1 MSYLSRLLFN
11 VVKHPPRASAACGG
25 QLLILLRCLASLS
38 LQGREESERLPFG
51 RSPNAPFPQPKGRW
65 EDLSMASTLPPL
77 CETEGREQRLS
88 FFLKMAS
95 LFLFFL
101 PCWWNLVEIS
111 HLAAGFPGHYTQQR
125 NKAVAYGCS
134 AWAHKNQN
142 VICKSQVPESKKD
155 NNLYTGEEEDV
166 ELVGWVRRG
175 WALLNILPNAIICAK
190 TVSGSYFPQWNRK
203 IFHRC
208 HPCPYFVVQFHC
220 I

>member
-1 MSYLSRLLFN
+1 M
-11 VVKHPPRASAACGG
+11 VKHPPRASAACGG

-77 CETEGREQRLS
+77 CETEGREQRLG

-125 NKAVAYGCS
+125 KLWLTV
-134 AWAHKNQN
+134 
-142 VICKSQVPESKKD
+142 
-155 NNLYTGEEEDV
+155 
-166 ELVGWVRRG
+166 
-175 WALLNILPNAIICAK
+175 ALLELTRTKMWFARARSRNPRKTTICTQGRK
-190 TVSGSYFPQWNRK
+190 RMWNWWDGLEGDGL
-203 IFHRC
+203 C
-208 HPCPYFVVQFHC
+208 
-220 I
+220 